1 MDEADPSRRVVR
13 DAWHV
18 LYAVHVHG
26 LVDADDMRDDV
37 RDEREVVGDEQ
48 DGDMVV
54 EFAKKTEERFGVLL
68 VQIGGRFV
76 QKEQLRFGGEGLR
89 DEHALPLAA
98 GKLCEGVSCE
108 ILHADVMETLHRD
121 VAVVFPVA
129 AEKMAFDTS
138 HEDDVERGR
147 WEVRIV

>member
-1 MDEADPSRRVVR
+1 M
-13 DAWHV
+13 
-18 LYAVHVHG
+18 
-26 LVDADDMRDDV
+26 
-37 RDEREVVGDEQ
+37 GDEQ

-54 EFAKKTEERFGVLL
+54 EFAEKTEERFGVLL

-76 QKEQLRFGGEGLR
+76 QKEQQRFGGEGLR

-98 GKLCEGVSCE
+98 GKFCEGVLCE

-121 VAVVFPVA
+121 VAVVFTVA
-129 AEKMAFDTS
+129 AEKMAFDAS

-147 WEVRIV
+147 GEVRIVEDGLRDVADPLSGGLRLMTEHLDSSVLRSRQRSHFL